1 MVCAAPLWNLASCV
15 ATIWRVGLQ
24 FAMRDGHASDVCSCL
39 AGELLC
45 RPVLA
50 SMCSSIVF
58 AIVVGRSCLARCD
71 RSSSHS
77 GIVNQYRSV
86 GVCDAGTFDERWAP
100 SAIPVAMAELGLL
113 HYVRQAGV
121 EDSACTRDASGSG
134 IEKLSRASTRV
145 HAPVRD
151 CTDGDSARRC
161 ARSRLILLSA
171 LAGLCG

>member
-1 MVCAAPLWNLASCV
+1 
-15 ATIWRVGLQ
+15 
-24 FAMRDGHASDVCSCL
+24 MRDGHASDVCSCL

-77 GIVNQYRSV
+77 GIVSQYRSV

-171 LAGLCG
+171 LAGLCGLCLSGVCFRSSRSRSCV